1 MKYLMRD
8 YIYGWHWENFKAS
21 YEHGN
26 SAIFKFLAVYL
37 WHRLLKQP
45 DGLN

>member
-26 SAIFKFLAVYL
+26 SAIFKF
-37 WHRLLKQP
+37 
-45 DGLN
+45 